1 MWISECPSIIAHLF
15 ILPSTE
21 LLHFYLTHSHTILPI
36 NWLLGNMV
44 LWMECIFVSV
54 CSGLETLRA
63 KNTLAAAC
71 FPRTAQ
77 ISSSL
82 CCPSDLNLHW
92 LWCLARFHMC
102 LCCGKIILLLWIITE
117 FLKPVIRLCILHVR
131 ALVAIDLL
139 LFLGRIMRAWNS
151 CGGSKWTLRFLG
163 TPHPMNSTSFL
174 TSTII

>member
-1 MWISECPSIIAHLF
+1 MTDMAGTVEWFLQCSGLFPLHNSFVRPLDIFILRRLLALTGLNFMWISECPSIIAHLF

-21 LLHFYLTHSHTILPI
+21 LLHFHLTHSHTILPI

-92 LWCLARFHMC
+92 LWFLALFSHVFM
-102 LCCGKIILLLWIITE
+102 LW
-117 FLKPVIRLCILHVR
+117 
-131 ALVAIDLL
+131 
-139 LFLGRIMRAWNS
+139 
-151 CGGSKWTLRFLG
+151 
-163 TPHPMNSTSFL
+163 
-174 TSTII
+174 